1 MKGNIKNKLK
11 TIFFWSGMASA
22 TLVFAQSMAI
32 LLGYELP
39 QDTIAKI
46 MGAIN
51 SLLALLAL
59 FSGLLVNP
67 EEVNSFQ
74 AMVTK
79 MKKRLINKCSLYIE
93 NIFVAYICSL
103 RISINIEMYYILTY
117 VQ

>member
-1 MKGNIKNKLK
+1 MKRNIKNKLK
-11 TIFFWSGMASA
+11 TTFFWSGMASA

-51 SLLALLAL
+51 SLLALLA

-79 MKKRLINKCSLYIE
+79 MKKD
-93 NIFVAYICSL
+93 
-103 RISINIEMYYILTY
+103 
-117 VQ
+117 